1 MKESDQRQATLRIA
15 DSEENAFMELLRF
28 MYSGKLKPTI
38 ESTLLVDILMI
49 ADKFE
54 VVSCMK
60 LCGKWL
66 IDQPMTTESAVLC
79 LGLPNFIPVAVAVK
93 EAAKKSLAARYK
105 DFCLREFQ
113 DELMR
118 IPLDGIVAILSR
130 NDLGVVH
137 EVAVY
142 DFLLRWTFTRYPSSE
157 ERCKILSSRLLP
169 LVPRMHGMIVNN
181 VMEID
186 KTSCEINLKVDR
198 NLCSE
203 LFLTRSAY
211 CQQFRF
217 VGQGYFLS
225 AHCNRMDSS
234 SNSFGL
240 LLEMIEDK
248 VPVKGTIE
256 YKFEAKTRPSLEYVT
271 RYEYTCTDSREDV
284 ECKDLFGIPWSEFTA
299 DDSPFF
305 IDDILHLRV
314 RMKMTQQK
322 PS

>member
-1 MKESDQRQATLRIA
+1 MLIEECAHIHTHHNDPNIWTPKFLSIVNGESINSSGNVIGTPILRVKNIKVNSAILAAKSPFFFKLFTNGMKESDQRQATLRIA

-142 DFLLRWTFTRYPSSE
+142 DFLLRWTFTRYPSFE

-169 LVPRMHGMIVNN
+169 LVPRMHGMIINN

-234 SNSFGL
+234 NSL
-240 LLEMIEDK
+240 AS
-248 VPVKGTIE
+248 
-256 YKFEAKTRPSLEYVT
+256 Y
-271 RYEYTCTDSREDV
+271 
-284 ECKDLFGIPWSEFTA
+284 
-299 DDSPFF
+299 
-305 IDDILHLRV
+305 
-314 RMKMTQQK
+314 
-322 PS
+322 